1 MTNNNIIETNFGQ
14 YDKFLVDKIEYPES
28 ILFNFL
34 EKCATS
40 FSGIFFVIYDKKKEF
55 VQTNYFA
62 KGEDT
67 VNLMDKL
74 GRNDLIQEVSRLSSI
89 MSNMVSK
96 RTDNLSDLFG
106 IRRDSVEKRLKKNV
120 TKSSGEL
127 NSSFNAL
134 LKMERNIVN
143 SRAKNEESITLKQ
156 QKVQDLLQY
165 KNFLVQS
172 IQLCKKLVRTNDFPI
187 GINDNEQVLSELS
200 LYLVDLE
207 KEICLSFTE
216 MKLSTNIVQNS
227 SIVLKA
233 INNAIIEFKSFFTI
247 LDKVSDHIQWSNLN
261 LDDEYLKELFE
272 QNERQKN
279 ESEKLLNLLNNK

>member
-40 FSGIFFVIYDKKKEF
+40 FSGIFLVIYDKKKEF

-187 GINDNEQVLSELS
+187 GINDDEQVLSELS

-233 INNAIIEFKSFFTI
+233 ISNAIIEFKSFFTI

>member
-1 MTNNNIIETNFGQ
+1 MTNNIIETSFGQ
-14 YDKFLVDKIEYPES
+14 YDKFLVDKVQYPES
-28 ILFNFL
+28 ILLNFL

-40 FSGIFFVIYDKKKEF
+40 VSGIFFVIYDKKKEF

-74 GRNDLIQEVSRLSSI
+74 GRNDLIQEVSRLSNI

-96 RTDNLSDLFG
+96 RTDSLSDLLG
-106 IRRDSVEKRLKKNV
+106 LKRDSVEKRLKKNV

-127 NSSFNAL
+127 NSSFNSL

-143 SRAKNEESITLKQ
+143 SRSKNEESITLKQ

-172 IQLCKKLVRTNDFPI
+172 IQLGRNLVTADNFPI

-200 LYLVDLE
+200 LYLIDLE
-207 KEICLSFTE
+207 KEIGLSFTE

-233 INNAIIEFKSFFTI
+233 ISNAIIEFKSFFTI

-261 LDDEYLKELFE
+261 LDDEYLKELFD

>member
-1 MTNNNIIETNFGQ
+1 MTNNIIETSFGQ
-14 YDKFLVDKIEYPES
+14 YDKFLVNKVQYPES
-28 ILFNFL
+28 ILLNFL

-40 FSGIFFVIYDKKKEF
+40 VSGIFFVIYDKKKEF

-74 GRNDLIQEVSRLSSI
+74 GRNDLIQEVSRLSNI

-96 RTDNLSDLFG
+96 RTDGLSDLLG
-106 IRRDSVEKRLKKNV
+106 LKRDSVEKRLKKNV

-127 NSSFNAL
+127 NSSFNSL

-143 SRAKNEESITLKQ
+143 SRSKNEESITLKQ

-172 IQLCKKLVRTNDFPI
+172 IQLGKNLVTADNFPI

-200 LYLVDLE
+200 LYLIDLE
-207 KEICLSFTE
+207 KEIGLSFTE

-233 INNAIIEFKSFFTI
+233 ISNAIIEFKSFFTI

-261 LDDEYLKELFE
+261 LDDEYLKELFD
-272 QNERQKN
+272 QNERQKT